1 MKFARGKNAT
11 IRADEIVP
19 GGKVFEIADLE
30 IERFTNLGYEIL
42 EENPDES
49 EAPDSGGNNM
59 PPEGSSLGKTGDNN
73 GNNEEETGTESGNT
87 GEIDTL
93 KSSEE
98 EAAKMGTQA
107 AKPAT
112 TVSATRPKVAA
123 PK

>member
-1 MKFARGKNAT
+1 MKFARGKNVT
-11 IRADEIVP
+11 IRANEVVP

-42 EENPDES
+42 DENP

-59 PPEGSSLGKTGDNN
+59 PPEGSSLGKTLDNN
-73 GNNEEETGTESGNT
+73 GNNEGETGTESGNK

-93 KSSEE
+93 NSSEDG
-98 EAAKMGTQA
+98 AAKMGTPS

-112 TVSATRPKVAA
+112 TVSAVKPKATA

>member
-11 IRADEIVP
+11 IRAEEIVP

-42 EENPDES
+42 DENP

-73 GNNEEETGTESGNT
+73 GNDEGETGTESGNT

-98 EAAKMGTQA
+98 EAAKMGTPA

>member
-1 MKFARGKNAT
+1 MKFARGKNMT
-11 IRADEIVP
+11 IRASEVVP
-19 GGKVFEIADLE
+19 AGIIFEIADLE

-42 EENPDES
+42 DENP

-73 GNNEEETGTESGNT
+73 GNNAGETGTESGNT

-93 KSSEE
+93 KSSEN
-98 EAAKMGTQA
+98 EAAKMGTPA

-112 TVSATRPKVAA
+112 TVSATRLKA
-123 PK
+123 PASK